1 MLLHPEITYF
11 AETNFRNQR
20 RKFGIKKDDR
30 RRHMYI
36 IGKTGMGKSEMIKN
50 MAIQDIH
57 NGHGLAIVDPHGE
70 LVEDILN
77 AIPSWRI
84 NDVVYF
90 NPADVDY
97 PIAFNILESVDEPHQ
112 KHLVASGLVAIFKKL
127 WADSWGPRLEYLLR
141 NAILALLDYPGST
154 LLGVTRI
161 LIDKEYRK
169 KVIAKVK
176 DPVVKSFWTQ
186 EYTKYSQ
193 QFQVEAISPIQ
204 NKVGQFLSLSLIRNI
219 VGQVKS
225 SIDIREIMDKK
236 KILLLNLSKGKI
248 GEDAS
253 ALLGAMMI
261 TKMQLAA
268 MGRVDIPEEERSDFY
283 LYVDEFQNFVT
294 NSFAD
299 ILSEAR
305 KYRLNL
311 IIAHQYIAQL
321 ITADSTKVRDA
332 VFGNVGTLITFRV
345 GADDAEFL
353 AREFAP
359 TFTEVDLVNLA
370 KYEIYLK
377 LMIDGIASNPFSAT
391 TLPPFPKTEGNKEK
405 IIKVSRERYSTKR
418 EVIEDK
424 IARWA
429 GFMEENK
436 NSTSST
442 SVQSTS
448 TQEKPS
454 QSAATSNKKT
464 DNTSSTDGF
473 AANCSNC
480 QKPIKV
486 KFKPDGIRP
495 VFCPDCLKLFKEGKL
510 DRNKF
515 IKKEPEKKD
524 IPSSS
529 INKVS
534 SQANVQSRIAPT
546 ASKPKEV
553 SSQVVK
559 QPSVSTKTDKTK
571 KEVKIEDVVLET
583 PAEISLAQA
592 LGQVISTKN
601 KDASGQSPKNKPP
614 RSLSDNQANTFN
626 SKKEAPSSRQP
637 ISTGNVVEDKKNN
650 TKSKREVIKP
660 GQVIRF
666 D

>member
-36 IGKTGMGKSEMIKN
+36 IGKTGMGKTEMIKN
-50 MAIQDIH
+50 MAMQDIH
-57 NGHGLAIVDPHGE
+57 NGHGLAVVDPHGE
-70 LVEDILN
+70 LVDDLLN

-112 KHLVASGLVAIFKKL
+112 KNLVASGLVAIFKKL

-169 KVIAKVK
+169 KVVAKVK

-186 EYTKYSQ
+186 EYPKYSQ

-225 SIDIREIMDKK
+225 SIDIRDIMDNK

-268 MGRVDIPEEERSDFY
+268 MGRVDVPEDERSDFY

-321 ITADSTKVRDA
+321 ITSDSTKVRDA

-359 TFTEVDLVNLA
+359 TFTEIDLVNLA
-370 KYEIYLK
+370 KYDIYLK

-405 IIKVSRERYSTKR
+405 IIRVSRERYATKR

-429 GFMEENK
+429 GFGSEEEKAQLVSNNK
-436 NSTSST
+436 GKE
-442 SVQSTS
+442 
-448 TQEKPS
+448 EKKVDTVS
-454 QSAATSNKKT
+454 NQAVIAKVSEDKIKNNLFSAR
-464 DNTSSTDGF
+464 
-473 AANCSNC
+473 CSNC
-480 QKPIKV
+480 GKEVKV
-486 KFKPDGIRP
+486 RFKPDGVRP
-495 VFCPDCLKLFKEGKL
+495 VFCPDCLQLFKAGKL
-510 DRNKF
+510 DRQRF
-515 IKKEPEKKD
+515 IKTAQPAD
-524 IPSSS
+524 RPSASANNKSS
-529 INKVS
+529 NW
-534 SQANVQSRIAPT
+534 QT
-546 ASKPKEV
+546 KPVER
-553 SSQVVK
+553 
-559 QPSVSTKTDKTK
+559 PTK
-571 KEVKIEDVVLET
+571 KIIAEDVVIET
-583 PAEISLAQA
+583 PAEISLAEALSHLAGGGKLSKEKSSPAKQGKSLAVDATSQA
-592 LGQVISTKN
+592 KLKEESN
-601 KDASGQSPKNKPP
+601 KSDSSFTATAQSDTAKKQEVKATGGFSDARQP
-614 RSLSDNQANTFN
+614 NT
-626 SKKEAPSSRQP
+626 KKEP
-637 ISTGNVVEDKKNN
+637 TGKHI
-650 TKSKREVIKP
+650 IKP
-660 GQVIRF
+660 GQVIKF
-666 D
+666 